1 MTRLARTALP
11 FMLLALLGACSSW
24 VDSTRASIHHWCENT
39 PDYCDVNAVQP

>member
-1 MTRLARTALP
+1 MTRLARIALT
-11 FMLLALLGACSSW
+11 ACSSW